1 MNELQLWINELKLE
15 KHVEGGFYRRAYT
28 CKKAFKEDDLPFH
41 KGERPYFT
49 TIYYALPQGG
59 ISMLHRL
66 KSDETWFFHAG
77 GVLKIYKISA
87 NDSLKIEKLGMNL
100 IAGERPQ
107 ITLEAGTW
115 FAAAA
120 DESPALVSCAVVP
133 GFSFEDFELAE
144 PKTIKELIQNHPE
157 LIKFS
162 FSASE

>member
-28 CKKAFKEDDLPFH
+28 CKKAFKEDDLPLR

-144 PKTIKELIQNHPE
+144 PKTIKELIKKHPE
-157 LIKFS
+157 LRKFLPV
-162 FSASE
+162 F